1 MWQDAAWRQL
11 LPLVRVELRYLGF
24 AEMQKVGNVGQSIA
38 EKKGSFSSIS
48 LAVQNLSVSI
58 LLPQFV
64 LSRLWGFVRYLPT
77 IQLISSHLKNTYE

>member
-48 LAVQNLSVSI
+48 LVVQNLSISK
-58 LLPQFV
+58 LLLNLFSPACGG
-64 LSRLWGFVRYLPT
+64 LLDISLP
-77 IQLISSHLKNTYE
+77 IPYN